1 MALTL
6 TLAPTVAH
14 ADSCDTHGC
23 LAAYAEVFVLHRG
36 AWPSFQP
43 TTTAARPQTIANGQF
58 YRPSGT
64 MEAVGVGVGTTFY
77 TPYSVSVPFLGLR
90 VGALTS
96 TASYSSMI
104 PADPQPVRYDFST
117 NALYASFLLPGIGL
131 SWFSDRV
138 HLGIAAQPNFSLYG
152 GKSASLTQGVIAQ
165 AVDTTGGT
173 IFEVGTEAE
182 ACLAVGER
190 RGRQWLCLVAGAPL
204 LRTDPL
210 RAFDGAT
217 ISLRFELTYP
227 K

>member
-1 MALTL
+1 M
-6 TLAPTVAH
+6 
-14 ADSCDTHGC
+14 
-23 LAAYAEVFVLHRG
+23 
-36 AWPSFQP
+36 Q
-43 TTTAARPQTIANGQF
+43 
-58 YRPSGT
+58 
-64 MEAVGVGVGTTFY
+64 AVGVGAGTTFY
-77 TPYSVSVPFLGLR
+77 TPYSSPSLFSDC

-96 TASYSSMI
+96 TPSYSSMI
-104 PADPQPVRYDFST
+104 PAAPEPVRYEFST

-152 GKSASLTQGVIAQ
+152 GKRASLTQGVIAQ